1 MHSAAR
7 DGYPGVYVF
16 VSFIR
21 WSVFQAFS
29 GNPIRINL
37 FPSDL
42 DNIVTANCR
51 LVTAVDEATENSIL
65 HYIDNIIEEVRGSI
79 YDYLVEHDKKFSK
92 FLSGKQTQLLQ
103 RVVTTNKKRKNH
115 QNLGKIECKVDQ
127 MI

>member
-1 MHSAAR
+1 M
-7 DGYPGVYVF
+7 
-16 VSFIR
+16 
-21 WSVFQAFS
+21 
-29 GNPIRINL
+29 
-37 FPSDL
+37 
-42 DNIVTANCR
+42 TANCR

-103 RVVTTNKKRKNH
+103 RVVITNKKRKNH